1 MYFDIPQ
8 GLNQAPMSDLQG
20 ASSPL
25 QDEEK
30 SV

>member
-8 GLNQAPMSDLQG
+8 GLNQVLMSDLQG